1 VVEII
6 SVKPI
11 GIVHSP
17 RKEMKDDFWGSVIS
31 EIELDSSLFTEEALY
46 GLKDFSHIEV
56 IFYMHK
62 VNHEKIQFGA
72 RHPRNRT
79 DWPKV
84 GIFGQRAKA
93 RPNQLGVSRCR
104 LLKVEG
110 LKLTVQALDAIDQT
124 PVLDIKPYM
133 EEFGPIGVVH
143 QPEWSREVMKQYY
156 AEEIEHE

>member
-1 VVEII
+1 MTEFIA
-6 SVKPI
+6 VKPI
-11 GIVHSP
+11 GVVHSP

-31 EIELDSSLFTEEALY
+31 EIVLDDSQFTEEALY
-46 GLKDFSHIEV
+46 GLQDFSHIEV
-56 IFYMHK
+56 IFYMNQ
-62 VNHEKIQFGA
+62 VNPEKIKLGA
-72 RHPRNRT
+72 RHPRNRS

-84 GIFGQRAKA
+84 GIFSQRAKA

-133 EEFGPIGVVH
+133 EEFGARGVVH
-143 QPEWSREVMKQYY
+143 QPEWSKEVMKQYY
-156 AEEIEHE
+156 ADEI